1 MRLYV
6 QCVFFFV
13 LFGLYL
19 LQGCAL
25 QSSDATH
32 LPEDVGGVELAV
44 KNEGQVP
51 LESGGSGNGEAD
63 TSCSYFYFL
72 WGRYAELQL
81 QFEEALEAYEK
92 ALICD
97 PDNIFLCRKIPLL
110 LMKMNRQD
118 EAQSWLEGYLLQHP
132 DIADMRMLLA
142 KTFVQQNKID
152 QAIGQ
157 YKLLSEQDPEIP
169 GPQLLLAEL
178 YLSRNEFAHTRQVLE
193 KMIHADIG
201 SYPAKVL
208 MAQTFETQGETISAI
223 EWYQEALKENWSS
236 EILMEIGE
244 LQVDTQDYQAA
255 VATYKQILAED
266 RFDENARIGLIHVY
280 QLQEDEEQVLTEL
293 QNLRAVSERPA
304 RIDFT
309 IARLH
314 AGNGEHAKAVQV
326 LEQLLEEDS
335 LPEAR
340 LFLAQLYYRMERSDQ
355 ALEELQLI
363 SFHEDFYQD
372 VLYLEVRIL
381 QEQERTDEAITIMEE
396 MLLQHELRSP
406 ELFVILA
413 MLYQVQD
420 RKDMVETTYKRAMA
434 AFPKEDKLLYEYGL
448 YLENNGEHAA
458 ALKIMQEVIALNPD
472 NAAALNF
479 VGYTWADN
487 SQHLEQALTFI
498 QKAVDLK
505 PDDGYIRD
513 SLGWVLFKMGKVDMA
528 IQELEKAIELSPR
541 DGAIHDHLGDVYL
554 DKGYLRKALDTYKQA
569 EQLEQE
575 GSDILKKIQRKIRII
590 EEQM

>member
-51 LESGGSGNGEAD
+51 LKSGGSGNGEAD